1 LPRTIEYPDRL
12 LDAIYD
18 SASEPELWPSVLTQ
32 IADLTGSQGGI
43 LFGQS
48 FGAAAV
54 YFDFNGRLSEECN
67 TAYKA
72 RHVQNPWNGGMERRA
87 VGQIVVSDEIISVEQ
102 LRKTLF
108 YEEVL
113 RPQDDVIHNAMVS
126 LAARDDFRV
135 AFNICRTARQG
146 PPDAA
151 MIAWMRGL
159 VPHLRRSVGI
169 GYRLDQYRAL
179 QNGQYRVLDRLSSGV
194 ILLDRRARLL
204 YVNAA
209 ARALG
214 STSGALRLGKA
225 SVMAASPSH
234 ARELD
239 ALIRTVLGGVPMVS
253 MSVPRPSD
261 GLSVTILAVSVR
273 GKDAARF
280 ADLHLPD
287 AAVMLFIVDPGNRLD
302 IPPAVVMD
310 AFGLTRAEARVA
322 LAVSS
327 GLSVPEVAIQLGLSP
342 NTVKTHLRR
351 VFAKTG
357 TGRQAELVRLMT
369 SIDLISGPG
378 NADGGR
384 T

>member
-1 LPRTIEYPDRL
+1 MARVIEHPDSL

-18 SASEPELWPSVLTQ
+18 TATEPETWRTVLTH

-48 FGAAAV
+48 FGASAV

-72 RHVQNPWNGGMERRA
+72 RHVRNPWNHGMERMA
-87 VGQIVVSDEIISVEQ
+87 VGQIVISDEIFPVEQ

-113 RPQDDVIHNAMVS
+113 RPQGDVIHNAMVS

-151 MIAWMRGL
+151 MVAWTRTL
-159 VPHLRRSVGI
+159 VPHLRRSVGLA
-169 GYRLDQYRAL
+169 YRLDQYRAL
-179 QNGQYRVLDRLSSGV
+179 QQGQYRVLDRLSSGV
-194 ILLDRRARLL
+194 ILLDRRARVL
-204 YVNAA
+204 YANAA
-209 ARALG
+209 ARALDA
-214 STSGALRLGKA
+214 TSGALRLGKA
-225 SVMAASPSH
+225 NVTAVSPSH
-234 ARELD
+234 ARELET
-239 ALIRTVLGGVPMVS
+239 LIRAVLGGVPMVS
-253 MSVPRPSD
+253 MSVPRVSD
-261 GLSVTILAVSVR
+261 GLAVTILAVSVR

-287 AAVMLFIVDPGNRLD
+287 AAVMLFIVDPANRLD

-310 AFGLTRAEARVA
+310 AYGLTRAEARVA

-369 SIDLISGPG
+369 SIGLFSPG
-378 NADGGR
+378 GTESDN
-384 T
+384 